1 MSGMAPPPPP
11 RGRHLTARDALY
23 VVGIVFLAL
32 VILTGRSVRHA
43 GKEMSSGWERTMVL
57 AVGEPAGWIADR
69 LPLQNLV
76 ADATRPL
83 KSGDD
88 LSSGP
93 GGFDENGTAA
103 ANTGVPP
110 VTPDAFDPVALG
122 QKAVPPAR
130 PLQTV
135 LVTGDSMSLIL
146 DAEIAR
152 RFAGTS
158 VKTVR
163 DPHVGT
169 GLSITGIVDWGKL
182 SVAQVRKDKP
192 DAIVVF
198 IGANEGF
205 PLKYAGKEAQCCGP
219 QWAAAYAT
227 RARTLM
233 NTFRQAGR
241 ARVYWLLLPAPR
253 DSDRQKISK
262 VVRLADTVAA
272 SPYGAQVR
280 LLDMSP
286 IFTPG
291 FRYRDA
297 MPVGGEDRL
306 VRQAD
311 GIHLNQAGNAVAAD
325 EVLRAMRADYGD
337 AVPGG

>member
-205 PLKYAGKEAQCCGP
+205 PFEKQGGGEIKCCGVD
-219 QWAAAYAT
+219 WATEYANRI
-227 RARTLM
+227 RAMM
-233 NTFRQAGR
+233 NTYR
-241 ARVYWLLLPAPR
+241 AKGAAQVYWVKLMTPR
-253 DSDRQKISK
+253 SK
-262 VVRLADTVAA
+262 ARADIGRVVNAAIDVAA
-272 SPYGAQVR
+272 EPWKTQVH
-280 LLDMSP
+280 LIDTIP
-286 IFTPG
+286 IFTPKG
-291 FRYRDA
+291 YRDA
-297 MPVGGEDRL
+297 MPINGEDTI
-306 VRQAD
+306 VRMPD
-311 GIHLNQAGNAVAAD
+311 GIHLNDTGAAFLANVVIKRMGQD
-325 EVLRAMRADYGD
+325 FALRR
-337 AVPGG
+337 